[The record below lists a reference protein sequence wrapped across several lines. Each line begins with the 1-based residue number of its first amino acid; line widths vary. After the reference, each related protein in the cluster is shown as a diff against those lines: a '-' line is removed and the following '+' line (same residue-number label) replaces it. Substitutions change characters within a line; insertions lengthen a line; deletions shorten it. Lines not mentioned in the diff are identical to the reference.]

1 MAAGWI
7 AALKMVPW
15 ADVVGSAPVVAD
27 GAKKLWNAVARK
39 KASPAAGEI
48 TPDVPAGAGT
58 MARME
63 AKVAALE
70 SKVSELEHEMLSSS
84 EVIKALAE
92 QNARLIQ
99 MLDLFR
105 RRQRL
110 LMIAGALLAIAA
122 GASLFLL
129 MVR

>member
-39 KASPAAGEI
+39 KASPASGEI